1 VTSAEATCD
10 VEKGEINTKP
20 VTSQAEGEPEPLLD
34 RFADA
39 EIKFSPT
46 TPPEFVGIK
55 IVNKPGKTCLLAK
68 TLKVTGATAC
78 DVATLAEADAEQE
91 NHKLVCVAVTGGVE
105 ESTLELAAKPAEF
118 SGEATIKL
126 ESKKV
131 WSLAEG
137 S

>member
-1 VTSAEATCD
+1 
-10 VEKGEINTKP
+10 
-20 VTSQAEGEPEPLLD
+20 LLD

-68 TLKVTGATAC
+68 TLKVNGTTTCDTAGL
-78 DVATLAEADAEQE
+78 VEADTEQE
-91 NHKLVCVAVTGGVE
+91 NHTLVCVAVTGGVE